1 MKAVIFDIGK
11 VLARFEWEAFTNRLF
26 DGDKTRI
33 DAVNTAVWGDL
44 LWVELDRGVME
55 EAEVLSAIRRKAE
68 GFEEDIDLLIE
79 HIGEVVEKC
88 DYAIPW
94 IREVKAAGHPVYFL
108 SNYSDFLRRSNPKA
122 LDFIPETDGGVWSD
136 EAKCIKPDPAIYQ
149 ALCDTYHLD
158 PADCIFIDDNPDNV
172 KGAVDFGMDAI
183 LFTDY
188 ETARKQLDHK
198 LLK

>member
-11 VLARFEWEAFTNRLF
+11 VLVRFEWEAFTNRLF
-26 DGDKTRI
+26 DGNKTRI
-33 DAVNTAVWGDL
+33 DAVNAAVWGDL

-108 SNYSDFLRRSNPKA
+108 SNYSDFLRRSNPEA